1 MTPTSLSLLD
11 RLRHSPTAA
20 DWNRVNDVYRQLIR
34 GWLARVPGIGDEID
48 DLTQEVL
55 FVVYREVAGFERQ
68 REGSFRTWLRR
79 ITVNRVREY
88 WRSKAKRPLVGLDG
102 QATEDFLSN
111 LDDATS
117 DLSQQWDREHDR
129 HVLDRLLEAVRDDFK
144 PETWKAFQRF
154 ALDGVPAAKVAEEM
168 RTTENAVV
176 LAKSRILSRLREEAG
191 ALLE

>member
-11 RLRHSPTAA
+11 RLRHSPTPA
-20 DWNRVNDVYRQLIR
+20 DWKRVNDVYRQLIR
-34 GWLARVPGIGDEID
+34 GWLARVPGVGDELD

-55 FVVYREVAGFERQ
+55 LVVYREIAGFERQ

-79 ITVNRVREY
+79 ITVNRIREF
-88 WRSKAKRPLVGLDG
+88 WRKKAKRPLAGLNDG
-102 QATEDFLSN
+102 ATEDFLGRLEDPASE
-111 LDDATS
+111 
-117 DLSQQWDREHDR
+117 LSQQWDREHDR

-154 ALDGVPAAKVAEEM
+154 ALDGVPAAKVARELDM
-168 RTTENAVV
+168 TENAVV

-191 ALLE
+191 ALLD